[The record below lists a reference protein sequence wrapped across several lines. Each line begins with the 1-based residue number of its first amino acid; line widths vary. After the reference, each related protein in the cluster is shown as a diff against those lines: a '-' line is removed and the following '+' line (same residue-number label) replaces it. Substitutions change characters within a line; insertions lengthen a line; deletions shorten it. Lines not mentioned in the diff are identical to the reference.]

1 MNTKCHF
8 CGNKN
13 FKLARVQYIY
23 KHNNQFLIVNDVPC
37 EQCEYCGE
45 EYFEGKVLTQ
55 IEEEFHRI
63 HAQGKKAKNELR
75 VPIEQFPELQTA

>member
-1 MNTKCHF
+1 MNAKCHF

-13 FKLARVQYIY
+13 FKETSTQYIY
-23 KHNNQFLIVNDVPC
+23 KHNNQFLIINDVPC

-45 EYFEGKVLTQ
+45 KYYEGKVLTQ

-63 HAQGKKAKNELR
+63 YAQGKTAKKELR
-75 VPIEQFPELQTA
+75 VPIEHFPELQTV